1 MDRKLN
7 TLAGS
12 SHLALID
19 HDIAHIARVM
29 RLALHGDL
37 GGPILPAAYWR
48 KRLHQLL
55 DARHLSHPQLCAI
68 DSLLLQLHQ
77 FEAEPQPRWDTRPPA
92 STSALAP
99 QRSSSASRPV

>member
-12 SHLALID
+12 SHIALID

-37 GGPILPAAYWR
+37 GGPILPVAYWR
-48 KRLHQLL
+48 KRLYQLL
-55 DARHLSHPQLCAI
+55 DTCHLSHPQLCAI
-68 DSLLLQLHQ
+68 DSLLLQLSQ
-77 FEAEPQPRWDTRPPA
+77 FETEPQPLWDSPSPAAVAAFAPPQ
-92 STSALAP
+92 SP
-99 QRSSSASRPV
+99 SASRPL